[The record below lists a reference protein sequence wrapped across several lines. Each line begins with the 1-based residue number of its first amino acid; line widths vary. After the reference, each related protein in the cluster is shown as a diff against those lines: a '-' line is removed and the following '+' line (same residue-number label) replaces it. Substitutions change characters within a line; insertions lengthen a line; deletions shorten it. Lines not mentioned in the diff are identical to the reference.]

1 MQTDVAAEIGVE
13 EAAGVVEVI
22 AFHGA
27 SVKNELAEVVDRG
40 GVDGGFLFPTHA
52 VAIIET
58 SVDVPFH
65 LRSQVEAEGDKK
77 RYVYVTEVVSEIYIA
92 EMTAVF

>member
-1 MQTDVAAEIGVE
+1 MESEPGGKVQTDVAAEIGVE

-40 GVDGGFLFPTHA
+40 GFPPT
-52 VAIIET
+52 
-58 SVDVPFH
+58 P
-65 LRSQVEAEGDKK
+65 
-77 RYVYVTEVVSEIYIA
+77 
-92 EMTAVF
+92 